1 MLWHL
6 GEEGIRGDLAFL
18 DFSQQPGRHLRPTA
32 STIGGQ
38 SSSYGTFGPW
48 DLEHGLRG
56 LGSPSHKV
64 KIASPLSYNLP

>member
-6 GEEGIRGDLAFL
+6 GEEGIRGDLAL

-48 DLEHGLRG
+48 DLEHGLQGRTG
-56 LGSPSHKV
+56 EPFPQGENS
-64 KIASPLSYNLP
+64 LPPFL